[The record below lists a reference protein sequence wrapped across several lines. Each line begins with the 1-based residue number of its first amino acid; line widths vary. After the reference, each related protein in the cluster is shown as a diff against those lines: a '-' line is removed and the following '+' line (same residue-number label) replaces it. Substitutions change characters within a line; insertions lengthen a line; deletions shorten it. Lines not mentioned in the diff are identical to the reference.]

1 MFFVSYDSFFCI
13 TWCFF
18 FFSSRRGHTSCA
30 LVTGVQTC
38 ALPILLGARAE
49 RSAGTVG
56 YSRFGQG
63 AAASRSGRLRV
74 EAFPWPPASRPAAHP
89 RGRCCLFGR
98 DRGLLARAQLKI
110 ARPDDLAARRE
121 RAHAGKRPTADPV
134 DQDMPRFAGLDTMF
148 LAPLPERDEEGVEIL
163 ALFGENITPAAAVAL
178 GLRAEYVFLDHF
190 LESFREAIVCY
201 SEALPEFDAAD

>member
-1 MFFVSYDSFFCI
+1 MRISD
-13 TWCFF
+13 W
-18 FFSSRRGHTSCA
+18 SSDVCSSD
-30 LVTGVQTC
+30 L
-38 ALPILLGARAE
+38 
-49 RSAGTVG
+49 

-134 DQDMPRFAGLDTMF
+134 DQDMPRFAGLETMF
-148 LAPLPERDEEGVEIL
+148 LAPLPERDEEDVEIL
-163 ALFGENITPAAAVAL
+163 ALFGENITPAAAVAI
-178 GLRAEYVFLDHF
+178 GLRAEYVFL
-190 LESFREAIVCY
+190 R
-201 SEALPEFDAAD
+201 SEERRVGTEGVRTGRTRW